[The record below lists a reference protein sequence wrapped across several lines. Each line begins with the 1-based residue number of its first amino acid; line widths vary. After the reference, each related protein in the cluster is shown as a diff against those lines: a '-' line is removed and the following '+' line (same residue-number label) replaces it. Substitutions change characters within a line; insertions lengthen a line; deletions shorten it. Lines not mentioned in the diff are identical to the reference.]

1 MYVYEHEQEYEQEQE
16 YVLHT
21 IKLNQKQL
29 RRNVT
34 SVNLKL
40 KK

>member
-16 YVLHT
+16 YVLYT

>member
-1 MYVYEHEQEYEQEQE
+1 MYEHEQEYEQEQE
-16 YVLHT
+16 YVLYT
-21 IKLNQKQL
+21 IKLSQKRL
-29 RRNVT
+29 PRNVT

>member
-1 MYVYEHEQEYEQEQE
+1 MYVYEHEQEYEQKQE
-16 YVLHT
+16 YVLYT

>member
-21 IKLNQKQL
+21 IKLSQKQL
-29 RRNVT
+29 PRNVT